1 MSLCQRIVDADLL
14 EAPAEAVAEE
24 LGVSEKQVRRVRLYL
39 AASRPSPIE
48 IGEEGEMNVPTA
60 ADDLTKVE
68 VDDFASS
75 LTERQRQVV
84 GLLTN
89 GLTQTEAANEL
100 GLSRQA
106 VRSVVLSVRPHYLRY
121 SAA

>member
-1 MSLCQRIVDADLL
+1 MADADLL
-14 EAPAEAVAEE
+14 GSPTEAVAKEF
-24 LGVSEKQVRRVRLYL
+24 GVSEKQVRRVCLYL

-60 ADDLTKVE
+60 ADDLTEIEAGEFTAK
-68 VDDFASS
+68 

-100 GLSRQA
+100 GISRQA
-106 VRSVVLSVRPHYLRY
+106 VRSIVLSVRPHYLRY